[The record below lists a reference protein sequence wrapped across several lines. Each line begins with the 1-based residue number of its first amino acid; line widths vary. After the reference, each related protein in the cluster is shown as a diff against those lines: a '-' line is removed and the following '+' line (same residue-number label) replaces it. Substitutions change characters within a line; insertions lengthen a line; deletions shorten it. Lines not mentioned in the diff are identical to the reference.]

1 MEFFYIG
8 VNFGFNSS
16 ACLISSKKGIVAA
29 ISQERLNGEK
39 NTKKLPIDAILQCC
53 REANVDTVDKVVYS
67 HYQSL
72 TKSELFKYCD
82 YSRIEKLVEINSE
95 FANSKSAE
103 DMFLELIRKEGIEVK
118 ENKMQRVEHHVA
130 HAYSAFATYGKPDKY
145 VAITSDGFGD
155 GISGRII
162 LNDGTFVKKMSE
174 VGLRSSVAL
183 VYQFVTGALGYKM
196 HQHEGKMTGLA
207 AFGVPMYVDSF
218 YDLFEKC
225 DDFGNGLKLKNNKD
239 ILNDEDNKL
248 IHENTQIEDFEGF
261 QMLKKSVFNLVN
273 DLRECSAKAEDIAA
287 SVQDFAERVTIE
299 WMNKKLYNELLENNL
314 LGKIPCYLA
323 GGLFANVK
331 LNQRVHESGLFSNV
345 YVSPAMGDEGTC
357 IGAATKAMWHDLLER
372 HDDIC
377 DIVDDPTK
385 NIFVGSDIFRNFDE
399 IKKMLD
405 SKSDECRYKIFEKSD
420 DIVDE
425 IAESLANKK
434 IVCLCRD
441 KMEFGPRALCHRS
454 ILYDCTDASVNDW
467 LNKQLGRTEFM
478 PFAPVTLEKHFDE
491 LFENTSGAV
500 ETSRFMTM
508 TFDCKDEFVNKYPAA
523 CHIDET
529 ARPQIVNENTDE
541 FMAKVL
547 EKYEK
552 KTGKKVLIN
561 TSFNLHNYPI
571 IESPF
576 VAIDSWLKSN
586 THVLVIGNCFIERK

>member
-1 MEFFYIG
+1 MELFYIG
-8 VNFGFNSS
+8 VNFGFNAS
-16 ACLISSKKGIVAA
+16 ACLISSKRGVIAA
-29 ISQERLNGEK
+29 ISQERLNCEK

-53 REANVDTVDKVVYS
+53 KEANVNVVDKVVYS
-67 HYQSL
+67 HYQIL

-82 YSRIEKLVEINSE
+82 DSRIEKLVKINSE

-103 DMFLELIRKEGIEVK
+103 DMFLELIREEGLEVK
-118 ENKMQRVEHHVA
+118 ESKMQRIEHHVA
-130 HAYSAFATYGKPDKY
+130 HAYSAFATYGRPNKY
-145 VAITSDGFGD
+145 VTITSDGFGD
-155 GISGRII
+155 GISGRI
-162 LNDGTFVKKMSE
+162 TFSYGGLTDTISE
-174 VGLRSSVAL
+174 VPLRNSIAL
-183 VYQFVTGALGYKM
+183 IYQFVTGALGYKM
-196 HQHEGKMTGLA
+196 HQHEGKITGLA
-207 AFGVPMYVDSF
+207 AFGVPMYVNSF

-225 DDFGNGLKLKNNKD
+225 DDFGNGLKLKDNED
-239 ILNDEDNKL
+239 ILNEEDEKL
-248 IHENTQIEDFEGF
+248 ICENAQIVDFKGF
-261 QMLKKSVFNLVN
+261 QMLKKIVFKLVN
-273 DLRECSAKAEDIAA
+273 DLRECSARIEDIAA
-287 SVQDFAERVTIE
+287 SLQEFTEVVTTNWI
-299 WMNKKLYNELLENNL
+299 KDKLYDVLLKNDL
-314 LGKIPCYLA
+314 IGKIPCYLA

-331 LNQRVHESGLFSNV
+331 LNQRVHEMGLFSEV

-357 IGAATKAMWHDLLER
+357 IGAATKAMWRDLFER
-372 HDDIC
+372 HEDIC
-377 DIVDDPTK
+377 NIVDDPTK

-405 SKSDECRYKIFEKSD
+405 SKSDEWSYKIFEKSD
-420 DIVDE
+420 DVVDE

-478 PFAPVTLEKHFDE
+478 PFAPVVLEKHFDE
-491 LFENTSGAV
+491 LFENTSGAI

-523 CHIDET
+523 CHVDKT
-529 ARPQIVNENTDE
+529 ARPQIVNEKTDE
-541 FMAKVL
+541 FMAEVL
-547 EKYEK
+547 EKYEE

-586 THVLVIGNCFIERK
+586 THVLVIGSYFIERK

>member
-1 MEFFYIG
+1 MELFYIG
-8 VNFGFNSS
+8 VNFGFNAS
-16 ACLISSKKGIVAA
+16 ACLISSKRGVVAA

-53 REANVDTVDKVVYS
+53 KEANVNTVDKVVYS
-67 HYQSL
+67 HYQIL

-82 YSRIEKLVEINSE
+82 DSRYMELVEINLE

-118 ENKMQRVEHHVA
+118 ESKMQRVEHHVA

-145 VAITSDGFGD
+145 VTITSDGFGD
-155 GISGRII
+155 GISGRIT
-162 LNDGTFVKKMSE
+162 LNDDGLAYVVSE
-174 VGLRSSVAL
+174 VPLRNSIAL

-196 HQHEGKMTGLA
+196 HQHEGKITGLA
-207 AFGVPMYVDSF
+207 AFGNPIYVGSF
-218 YDLFEKC
+218 FDLFEEQNG
-225 DDFGNGLKLKNNKD
+225 FGNGLKLKNNED
-239 ILNDEDNKL
+239 ILDEEDEKL
-248 IHENTQIEDFEGF
+248 ICENAQIVDFEGF
-261 QMLKKSVFNLVN
+261 QMLKKSVFKLVN
-273 DLRECSAKAEDIAA
+273 DLRECSARVEDIAA
-287 SVQDFAERVTIE
+287 SLQEFAEIVTTNWI
-299 WMNKKLYNELLENNL
+299 NDKLYDVLLGDDL
-314 LGKIPCYLA
+314 IGKIPCYLA

-331 LNQRVHESGLFSNV
+331 LNQRVHEMGMFSDV

-357 IGAATKAMWHDLLER
+357 IGAATNVMWYDLFER
-372 HDDIC
+372 QEDIC
-377 DIVDDPTK
+377 KFVADPTK
-385 NIFVGSDIFRNFDE
+385 NIFVGSDIFRNFYE

-491 LFENTSGAV
+491 LFENTSGAI

-508 TFDCKDEFVNKYPAA
+508 TFNCKDEFVNKYPAA
-523 CHIDET
+523 CHVDKT
-529 ARPQIVNENTDE
+529 ARPQIVNEKTDE
-541 FMAKVL
+541 FMAEIL
-547 EKYEK
+547 GKYEE

-586 THVLVIGNCFIERK
+586 THVLVIGNYFIERK

>member
-1 MEFFYIG
+1 MELFYIG
-8 VNFGFNSS
+8 VNFGFNAS
-16 ACLISSKKGIVAA
+16 ACLISSERGVIAA

-53 REANVDTVDKVVYS
+53 KEANVNVVDKVVYS
-67 HYQSL
+67 HYQIL

-82 YSRIEKLVEINSE
+82 DSRIEKLVKINSE

-103 DMFLELIRKEGIEVK
+103 DMFLELIREEGLEVK
-118 ENKMQRVEHHVA
+118 ESKMQRIEHHVA
-130 HAYSAFATYGKPDKY
+130 HAYSAFATYGRPDKY
-145 VAITSDGFGD
+145 VTITSDGFGD

-162 LNDGTFVKKMSE
+162 FNDGILVRTRSE
-174 VGLRSSVAL
+174 VRLRNSVAL

-196 HQHEGKMTGLA
+196 HQHEGKITGLA

-225 DDFGNGLKLKNNKD
+225 DDFGNGLKLKKNKD
-239 ILNDEDNKL
+239 ILNGEDNEL
-248 IHENTQIEDFEGF
+248 IRENEQIEDFEGF
-261 QMLKKSVFNLVN
+261 QILKKSVFNLVN
-273 DLRECSAKAEDIAA
+273 DLRECSARIEDIAA
-287 SVQDFAERVTIE
+287 SVQDFAEKVTIE
-299 WMNKKLYNELLENNL
+299 WINQKLHDELSEKNL

-331 LNQRVHESGLFSNV
+331 LNQRVHELGLFSDV

-357 IGAATKAMWHDLLER
+357 IGAATKAMWRDLFE
-372 HDDIC
+372 HNEDVC
-377 DIVDDPTK
+377 DLVDDQTK

-405 SKSDECRYKIFEKSD
+405 SKSNECEYKIFEKSD
-420 DIVDE
+420 DIVDK

-478 PFAPVTLEKHFDE
+478 PFAPVVLEKHFDE
-491 LFENTSGAV
+491 LFENTSGAI

-508 TFDCKDEFVNKYPAA
+508 TFNCKDEFVIKYPAA
-523 CHIDET
+523 CHVDKT
-529 ARPQIVNENTDE
+529 ARPQIVNEKTDE

-547 EKYEK
+547 EKYEE

-586 THVLVIGNCFIERK
+586 THVLVIGSYFIERK

>member
-72 TKSELFKYCD
+72 TKNELFKYCD
-82 YSRIEKLVEINSE
+82 ESRIDNLNKIV
-95 FANSKSAE
+95 ANSAE
-103 DMFLELIRKEGIEVK
+103 DMFLELLRFEGLTIKED
-118 ENKMQRVEHHVA
+118 KMQRIEHHIA
-130 HAYSAFATYGKPDKY
+130 HEYSAFATYGMPSRY

-155 GISGRII
+155 GISGRIVFS
-162 LNDGTFVKKMSE
+162 DGIFVKTMSE

-196 HQHEGKMTGLA
+196 HQHEGKITGLA
-207 AFGVPMYVDSF
+207 AFGVPAYVDSF
-218 YDLFEKC
+218 YNLFEKC

-239 ILNDEDNKL
+239 LLNDEDKKL
-248 IHENTQIEDFEGF
+248 ICENAQIKDFEGF
-261 QMLKKSVFNLVN
+261 QMLKKSVFKLVN
-273 DLRECSAKAEDIAA
+273 DLRECSAKTEDIAA
-287 SVQDFAERVTIE
+287 SVQDFAEGVTIE
-299 WMNKKLYNELLENNL
+299 WMTKKLYDELSEHNL

-357 IGAATKAMWHDLLER
+357 IGAASKAMRDDLLEY
-372 HDDIC
+372 DKIIC
-377 DIVDDPTK
+377 NSSVDTTK
-385 NIFVGSDIFRNFDE
+385 NIFVGSNILRDNTE
-399 IKKMLD
+399 MEKVLN
-405 SKSDECRYKIFEKSD
+405 SKSDECEYKIFEKSD
-420 DIVDE
+420 DLVDE
-425 IAESLANKK
+425 IAESLENKK

-491 LFENTSGAV
+491 LFENTSGVV

-508 TFDCKDEFVNKYPAA
+508 TFDCKDEFVNNYPAA
-523 CHIDET
+523 CHVDKT

-547 EKYEK
+547 KKYEEN
-552 KTGKKVLIN
+552 TGKKVLIN

-586 THVLVIGNCFIERK
+586 THVLVIGNYFIKRK